1 MTITEAERR
10 RAKSV
15 PAESAAETEDGPQ
28 EGQKE
33 AEV

>member
-10 RAKSV
+10 RAKNV
-15 PAESAAETEDGPQ
+15 PTETAAETEDDLQ